1 MSDLNELFEDPSTK
15 VEHFESTY
23 RMLKSSTDVEPPR
36 RLMFEFEKPRAAGWL
51 WRWLGPMTASA
62 AVAFAVVTFTPRP
75 QAPPQQTD
83 YQQLVK
89 ELQRVRGEMDVIEAD
104 QRSVAK
110 ENITNAS
117 DIQQLAA
124 LTLPKVRN

>member
-1 MSDLNELFEDPSTK
+1 MSDLNNLFEDPSAK

-23 RMLKSSTDVEPPR
+23 KMLRSSADVEPPR
-36 RLMFEFEKPRAAGWL
+36 RIMFEFEKPRAAGWL

-75 QAPPQQTD
+75 QAPPQQAD
-83 YQQLVK
+83 YKELVK
-89 ELQRVRGEMDVIEAD
+89 EIQRVRGEIDLIEAD
-104 QRSVAK
+104 QRAVQR

-117 DIQQLAA
+117 DIQQLAS
-124 LTLPKVRN
+124 LTNRVRN